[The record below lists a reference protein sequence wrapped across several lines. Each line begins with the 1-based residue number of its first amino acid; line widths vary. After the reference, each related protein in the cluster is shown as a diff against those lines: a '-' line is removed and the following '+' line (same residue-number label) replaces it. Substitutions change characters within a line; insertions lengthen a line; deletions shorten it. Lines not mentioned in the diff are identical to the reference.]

1 MKVGEQYVYKGNV
14 ITVVLISGYFVHFK
28 LQDSNTKSYVRKE
41 FFNETFIPA
50 TELILALY

>member
-28 LQDSNTKSYVRKE
+28 LQYSNTKSYVRKE